1 MNAYQ
6 IASAVQDY
14 LVNLAVE
21 DRLPL
26 DLTQLNT
33 TEIEEVI
40 QGFLPTEK
48 DKAVERASHYLSD
61 SDLTTLEQ
69 IEAIAN
75 HEDQYDLIDNVD
87 GVVVWQPLEGHF
99 TCEDFLSYIG
109 W

>member
-1 MNAYQ
+1 MNASE

-14 LVNLAVE
+14 LVNLALE

-33 TEIEEVI
+33 TELEAVI
-40 QGFLPTEK
+40 QGFLPSKK
-48 DKAVERASHYLSD
+48 DEAVERASHYLSD
-61 SDLTTLEQ
+61 SDLPILEQ

-75 HEDQYDLIDNVD
+75 HEDYEDLIDDVD
-87 GVVVWQPLEGHF
+87 GVLVWQPLEGYF
-99 TCEDFLSYIG
+99 TCEEFLSYIG